1 MMMVS
6 RSTIARDID
15 MTEQTIANLKE
26 LCGKENQLYNGDFLR
41 TWDHELD
48 SLTNLLTLAGA
59 LRELHCE
66 GRTPELFSH
75 GLAVSIFRDHSTRTR
90 FSYASA
96 ASLLGLTV
104 QELDETKTQVAHGE
118 TVRETANMISFLT
131 QVIGIR
137 DDMYIHEGHSY
148 MKEVAASLDEGFAE
162 GVLPQ
167 RPTVVNL
174 QCDQD
179 HPTQSM
185 ADLAHLIQ
193 TFGGLDNLRGKRLAM
208 SWAHS
213 PSYGK
218 PLSVPQGII
227 GLMTRLGMDVV
238 LAHPEGY
245 DLLPDIVGLSEKQ
258 AAESGGKFSITHDM
272 GEAFDGAHIVYPK
285 SWAPFTVMEERTKLL
300 RSGASKDDLH
310 ALEQRCLEQNS
321 QHKDWECT
329 ADMMARTAGG
339 EALYMHCLP
348 ADITGVSCEAGEVTA
363 EVFEKYRLPT
373 YHEASHK
380 PFIIGAMMLM
390 ARAKD
395 PAGALL

>member
-131 QVIGIR
+131 QTIGIR

-148 MKEVAASLDEGFAE
+148 MKEVAESLDEGFAQ

-167 RPTVVNL
+167 RPAVINL

-185 ADLAHLIQ
+185 ADLGHLVS
-193 TFGGLDNLRGKRLAM
+193 TFGSLEALRGKRIAM

-245 DLLPDIVGLSEKQ
+245 DLLPDIVKLSADQ
-258 AAESGGKFSITHDM
+258 AEASGGKFSVTHDM
-272 GEAFDGAHIVYPK
+272 GEAFDGAQVVYPK
-285 SWAPFTVMEERTKLL
+285 SWAPFTVMEERTQLL
-300 RSGASKDDLH
+300 RAGAPPEELH
-310 ALEQRCLEQNS
+310 QLEQRCLLENS
-321 QHKDWECT
+321 KHMNWECT
-329 ADMMARTAGG
+329 GDMMARTDGG

-380 PFIIGAMMLM
+380 PYIIAAMMLM
-390 ARAKD
+390 CRNQD
-395 PAGALL
+395 PAAALL

>member
-1 MMMVS
+1 
-6 RSTIARDID
+6 
-15 MTEQTIANLKE
+15 MTEQTIAQLRA
-26 LCGKENQLYNGDFLR
+26 LSGKPNPLFNNDFLR
-41 TWDHELD
+41 TWDHDLPT
-48 SLTNLLTLAGA
+48 LTTLLALAQA
-59 LRELHCE
+59 LRELHVQ
-66 GRTPELFSH
+66 GAPPRIFKH

-96 ASLLGLTV
+96 ANLLGLAV

-148 MKEVAASLDEGFAE
+148 MKEVADSLDEGFAE

-167 RPTVVNL
+167 RPAVVNL

-185 ADLAHLIQ
+185 ADLGHLVQ
-193 TFGGLDNLRGKRLAM
+193 TFGSLEALRGKRIAM

-218 PLSVPQGII
+218 PLSVPQAII
-227 GLMTRLGMDVV
+227 GLMTRMGMDVV

-245 DLLPDIVGLSEKQ
+245 DLLPDIVELSAKQ
-258 AAESGGKFSITHDM
+258 AAASGGSFSVCHDM

-300 RSGASKDDLH
+300 RQNAPAEELH
-310 ALEQRCLEQNS
+310 ALEQRCLSQNAG
-321 QHKDWECT
+321 HKDWECT
-329 ADMMARTAGG
+329 GEMMARTHGG

-363 EVFEKYRLPT
+363 EVFEKYRLAT

-380 PFIIGAMMLM
+380 PFVIAAMMLM
-390 ARAKD
+390 ARTKD
-395 PAGALL
+395 PAAALL